1 MRLRIKIISILS
13 FLACLQSLQAQEYQ
27 MKDLLSKQWK
37 LGDEGCYCDFSEAVW
52 TTWLLLRNGETSKF
66 LEMPYYLSVTKDTVF
81 DDQKV
86 GKQKKGKYIIAYEE
100 LTREGKKIPD
110 VVAYEIKELTET
122 SLVLVNGTNE
132 LALYNLPI
140 DKIRLL
146 RAQKKCNVASL
157 KQNIPKKNQSVSP
170 NSEEVERELLK
181 KYRGN

>member
-1 MRLRIKIISILS
+1 MS
-13 FLACLQSLQAQEYQ
+13 FLVGLQSLQAQEYQ

-66 LEMPYYLSVTKDTVF
+66 LEMPYYLSATKDTVF
-81 DDQKV
+81 DAQKV
-86 GKQKKGKYIIAYEE
+86 GKQKKGKYIIAYAE

-146 RAQKKCNVASL
+146 RAQKKCKGASSDQ
-157 KQNIPKKNQSVSP
+157 KIPKKNQSVSP

-181 KYRGN
+181 NNREN